1 MPPRQSTRS
10 HSMQTSNSSTTP
22 ATTVSA
28 ARLSSLSTSTLSQ
41 ILELTRAHQLSLPSP
56 SLQQSISKNLIAL
69 SKGLDVL
76 RNEEHERLRQ
86 QQQQQQQ
93 PGEGG
98 RVDDESLRGLETQYD
113 RLCDLS
119 EPLGVEVERRRMQGQ
134 ETGTGSV
141 NHDGQVKLVDTD
153 TAQDGAEGE
162 TDPLRSGKKTRRRI
176 DEYDDDDD
184 DDLIAYNANK
194 PDHTAVTIKS
204 PTDPATQRELERLE
218 EDEDTLNQANQEV
231 LQMQRRIMDDQDETL
246 DSLSSAIA
254 RQHSLSLHISS
265 ELELQSNLLDD
276 TDQALDR
283 TDSSLRRANNQ
294 LDRFTRRAKQ
304 TGSTGLIVGLVILLV
319 ILIVLF
325 KL

>member
-1 MPPRQSTRS
+1 MPPRQSARN
-10 HSMQTSNSSTTP
+10 HPMQPNSSSSASSTAP
-22 ATTVSA
+22 ISA
-28 ARLSSLSTSTLSQ
+28 ARLSSLSTTTLSQ

-56 SLQQSISKNLIAL
+56 SLQQSISKNLTAL
-69 SKGLDVL
+69 KKGLDVL
-76 RNEEHERLRQ
+76 NDDNEGLQGR
-86 QQQQQQQ
+86 
-93 PGEGG
+93 GG
-98 RVDDESLRGLETQYD
+98 RGAGSVDDETLRGLETQYD

-119 EPLGVEVERRRMQGQ
+119 EPLGVELERRTTR
-134 ETGTGSV
+134 
-141 NHDGQVKLVDTD
+141 NQVAAKLVDTGEQVD
-153 TAQDGAEGE
+153 DDDDDNVAQKQEM
-162 TDPLRSGKKTRRRI
+162 DPLRSGKTKRRI
-176 DEYDDDDD
+176 DEYDNDDDDD
-184 DDLIAYNANK
+184 DDLIAYKDNK
-194 PDHTAVTIKS
+194 PDHTTINVK
-204 PTDPATQRELERLE
+204 PAANLTTQRELDRLE
-218 EDEDTLNQANQEV
+218 QDEDTLNQANHQV
-231 LQMQRRIMDDQDETL
+231 MQMQRRIMDDQDETL

-265 ELELQSNLLDD
+265 ELEMQSNLLDD